1 MVIVSSC
8 PQLATSII
16 VVRTI
21 QVSLAST
28 GQVRSALATQM
39 VQYVCALIPFIPVMW
54 AGTSTLAAMDGPC
67 GQSAHRVY
75 SLPPPNGQ

>member
-21 QVSLAST
+21 QVSLAT
-28 GQVRSALATQM
+28 IGQVRSARAIR
-39 VQYVCALIPFIPVMW
+39 VVRCVCALIPLIPVKW
-54 AGTSTLAAMDGPC
+54 VLITTAVATGGPC
-67 GQSAHRVY
+67 GQSVRRIY
-75 SLPPPNGQ
+75 YLPLTDNK